1 MPRTVHPIDLMQCY
15 CGPKGVQCWIL
26 VQYGHDMFKI
36 NELQNSA
43 SRKRH
48 VSRGQGLYLT
58 WEHKHSLKLL
68 GIFVAIAKKYIVWV
82 KIIYFY
88 VMSKIIRILRSCSM
102 KIFSK
107 YLTVNI
113 SKLNF

>member
-1 MPRTVHPIDLMQCY
+1 MRLSVCLHLYYAENRSSNRFNAWRGCY

-36 NELQNSA
+36 NELQYSA
-43 SRKRH
+43 SRTRH

-68 GIFVAIAKKYIVWV
+68 GIFVAIAKNTLYG
-82 KIIYFY
+82 
-88 VMSKIIRILRSCSM
+88 
-102 KIFSK
+102 
-107 YLTVNI
+107 
-113 SKLNF
+113 SKLSIFMLCQKSLGY